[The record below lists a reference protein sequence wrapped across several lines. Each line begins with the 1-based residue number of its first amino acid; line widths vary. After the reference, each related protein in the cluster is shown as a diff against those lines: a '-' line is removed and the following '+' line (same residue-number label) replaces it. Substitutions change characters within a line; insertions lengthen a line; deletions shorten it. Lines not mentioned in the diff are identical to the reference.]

1 MLTLIGREFRDYFGY
16 IILTG
21 FVSAVIIAVAV
32 LTAWWGMAELGLRII
47 AGSVVTLLF
56 IFATLGAS
64 QMYTDRANRV
74 SSLLATLAV
83 TRSRILAA
91 RIVAGAAVI
100 LAMLV
105 SLLIAAVAIL
115 YFGGMPLAIY
125 GGVIAEVSATM
136 ALASLACYCIGLL
149 GGWTTIKV
157 APVLAIFFGVVAI
170 VLLVVVK
177 GFGLSAIVLLLLFV
191 IMSLLHVW
199 HRFTSVSL

>member
-1 MLTLIGREFRDYFGY
+1 MLTLIGRELRDYFGY

-91 RIVAGAAVI
+91 RIVAGAAVV
-100 LAMLV
+100 LAVLV

-115 YFGGMPLAIY
+115 YFSGMPLATY
-125 GGVIAEVSATM
+125 GSAVAEVSATM
-136 ALASLACYCIGLL
+136 SLASLACYCIGLL
-149 GGWTTIKV
+149 SGWTAIKV
-157 APVLAIFFGVVAI
+157 APVLAIFFGVVAV

-177 GFGLSAIVLLLLFV
+177 GFGASVTAILLLFV

-199 HRFTSVSL
+199 HRFTSVPL